1 MYFNEMKW
9 VCPIEKNLEFQIP
22 VHRVLNRKILL
33 IQSFLYFI
41 FGYKVSINEKLC
53 TLWILTNVM
62 EVFTNPSDQYVD
74 HLTVCCRNG

>member
-41 FGYKVSINEKLC
+41 FGYKNLSFN
-53 TLWILTNVM
+53 
-62 EVFTNPSDQYVD
+62 Q
-74 HLTVCCRNG
+74 